1 MLTYFLQSS
10 SCLIIFYGIYHFVLA
25 EMTFFRHN
33 RVYLLGAIILSLLL
47 PAIAPY
53 IVMSEEQIP
62 VVHWSYIAAEMENVY
77 VRYDAGYD
85 YETML
90 WAGLKAV
97 YGIGVLVVLARMIFG
112 LHRIYQYY
120 CTGDKDVKNGFNI
133 ITTDAVH
140 LPFSFFKSVYIS
152 RHIPLS
158 DHVQTIL
165 EHEEIHIKH
174 WHTVDVLFAEAIQA
188 FFWFNPVMILYKR
201 ALRQAHEY
209 LADDII
215 CSKNSISSYTE
226 LLLSKSQTGM
236 ELALTNQFFHS
247 QIKKRIQMMTKNKT
261 NRNAAWKYA
270 LVLPLLTCLVVVFS
284 SPEIKSDVQKVF
296 AAITDTIPA
305 VKRVSLD
312 DVQTL
317 SVKNETVRI
326 TLKNG
331 EVESY
336 DLSDSKESEIFQEKY
351 SEPLPPPPPMLHGN
365 ALMPEGVES
374 IKVEEDRIIVKQTNG
389 ISKFFYLSDE
399 EDMKTYKNFY
409 GEIPKPPAHPSPPTV
424 NEQPPSFPPPPSNVN
439 AINKFWGNTKP
450 LFVIDGVIVEG
461 EIENNIDP
469 DDIENITVLKGESAT
484 ALYPNQGKNGVILI
498 KSKGGKKD
506 KSEIFKIVDQMPRF
520 PGCEDQ
526 PIGYERENCAKTK
539 MLEYIY
545 QNLKY
550 PNLARMS
557 GIEGQVVL
565 QFVIT
570 KTGTIENI
578 KIVDEIGGG
587 CGEAAKTAI
596 KTMNDMSQ
604 KWVSGKQ
611 NGQNV
616 DVLYTLPIKFKIEGS
631 TKSKPSESA
640 NNKIMSEFQF
650 IVTWKECADQDSFY
664 ERLQCSYKKISEFV
678 HSKVNYPEEAI
689 KNKVEGTCQV
699 RAYFDEKGNLIN
711 AEIKEHIGYGTGEE
725 ALRVVKLLPTMA
737 PAKKA
742 GLPVK
747 GAILIPVTFKMRKND
762 VKKLSAIKLVVTAYG
777 KEEKIVNS
785 KLPTVIKSTKY
796 PSAISEV
803 DQLPWLDA
811 CAHLTDIIEVKK
823 CAENKFLSTLY
834 SNINYPKKAR
844 EKGISGTVYAQFVVN
859 KIGNIDDIKILDHI
873 GYGTDESVIN
883 ALEKLKNSGSWIPGR
898 KSGKVVDV
906 IYQLSVKFEIEGD
919 FKKVVSL
926 SSLDNKLTNV
936 KIFPN
941 PSQDQIHV
949 SFEGDPMDVDIIL
962 SDISGK
968 TMVTQ
973 NFKNDEFL
981 FKGTIDI
988 SHLNIKGN
996 IIVTIKQNNKVIRE
1010 QIVVIR

>member
-1 MLTYFLQSS
+1 MLTYLLQSS
-10 SCLIIFYGIYHFVLA
+10 TCLIILYGIYHFVLA

-33 RVYLLGAIILSLLL
+33 RIYLLGAIILSLLL

-53 IVMSEEQIP
+53 IVMSEEQLP

-90 WAGLKAV
+90 WEGLGAV
-97 YGIGVLVVLARMIFG
+97 YSIGVLVVLVRMIFG
-112 LHRIYQYY
+112 LRRIYHYY
-120 CTGDKDVKNGFNI
+120 CTGDRDVKNGFNI
-133 ITTDAVH
+133 IITDAVH

-158 DHVQTIL
+158 DNVQTIL
-165 EHEEIHIKH
+165 DHEEIHIKH

-209 LADDII
+209 LADEII
-215 CSKNSISSYTE
+215 CSKNSVSSYTE

-270 LVLPLLTCLVVVFS
+270 LVLPLLTGLVVVFS
-284 SPEIKSDVQKVF
+284 SSEIKSDVQKVF
-296 AAITDTIPA
+296 AGITDTIPA
-305 VKRVSLD
+305 AKRVSLD

-336 DLSDSKESEIFQEKY
+336 NLSDSKESEIFQEKY
-351 SEPLPPPPPMLHGN
+351 GELAPPPMLHGN

-409 GEIPKPPAHPSPPTV
+409 GEIPKPHAPPYPPSV
-424 NEQPPSFPPPPSNVN
+424 NGQQPSFPTQPSNVN
-439 AINKFWGNTKP
+439 EINKFWGNKPKP
-450 LFVIDGVIVEG
+450 LCVIDGVIVEG

-469 DDIENITVLKGESAT
+469 GDIDNITVLKGESAT
-484 ALYPNQGKNGVILI
+484 ALYPNEGKNGVILV

-506 KSEIFKIVDQMPRF
+506 KSEIFKVVDQMPRF

-570 KTGTIENI
+570 KTGTVENI
-578 KIVDEIGGG
+578 KIVRDIGGG

-604 KWVSGKQ
+604 KWVPGKQ

-616 DVLYTLPIKFKIEGS
+616 DVLYTLPIRFKMTIDQPISKVVEELPKKSEEESKKEAFITMLEMAAFPGSENETDPMKRLSGSFNEMTKFIQKHLKYPPKAKENTIEGS
-631 TKSKPSESA
+631 VYIRITIDA
-640 NNKIMSEFQF
+640 NGK
-650 IVTWKECADQDSFY
+650 VTDAM
-664 ERLQCSYKKISEFV
+664 
-678 HSKVNYPEEAI
+678 
-689 KNKVEGTCQV
+689 
-699 RAYFDEKGNLIN
+699 
-711 AEIKEHIGYGTGEE
+711 IKEDIGFGCGEE
-725 ALRVVKLLPTMA
+725 ALRVVNMMPNWFPATKDGKAVASTQTISISYKLKGYGNKSPDLNTEDRFKNGIDPHHLNIYPNPTSDLIELSLTGSNEDVEVSILDLSGKLLY
-737 PAKKA
+737 K
-742 GLPVK
+742 
-747 GAILIPVTFKMRKND
+747 
-762 VKKLSAIKLVVTAYG
+762 
-777 KEEKIVNS
+777 
-785 KLPTVIKSTKY
+785 
-796 PSAISEV
+796 
-803 DQLPWLDA
+803 
-811 CAHLTDIIEVKK
+811 
-823 CAENKFLSTLY
+823 NKFD
-834 SNINYPKKAR
+834 NR
-844 EKGISGTVYAQFVVN
+844 Q
-859 KIGNIDDIKILDHI
+859 
-873 GYGTDESVIN
+873 ES
-883 ALEKLKNSGSWIPGR
+883 
-898 KSGKVVDV
+898 
-906 IYQLSVKFEIEGD
+906 
-919 FKKVVSL
+919 FKTK
-926 SSLDNKLTNV
+926 
-936 KIFPN
+936 
-941 PSQDQIHV
+941 
-949 SFEGDPMDVDIIL
+949 
-962 SDISGK
+962 
-968 TMVTQ
+968 
-973 NFKNDEFL
+973 
-981 FKGTIDI
+981 IDI
-988 SHLNIKGN
+988 SQIN
-996 IIVTIKQNNKVIRE
+996 VSTILVKTVQGSSVSTSK
-1010 QIVVIR
+1010 VVIRK